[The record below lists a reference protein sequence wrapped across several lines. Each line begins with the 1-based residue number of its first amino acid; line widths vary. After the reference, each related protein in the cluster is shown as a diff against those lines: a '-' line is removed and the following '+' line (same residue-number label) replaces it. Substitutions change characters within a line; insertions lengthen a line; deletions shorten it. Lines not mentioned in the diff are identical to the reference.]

1 LLWCPRFQ
9 YRALLICIV
18 LTSHLRAAPD
28 DYIYPF
34 KEYSFSNYGTLGL
47 IQNPNA
53 RFLAEGSLGF
63 SWSHNDPYLRGSLI
77 AYPFSWLEVSYQY
90 ADVNNRLYSN
100 VKAFSGSQSQK
111 DKSFDTKIRLI
122 KESQLLPQIAV
133 GFRDLAGTGLF
144 SSEFIVASKHLSKG
158 LDLTMGIGW
167 GNLTGQLIKNP
178 LLDIS
183 DRFATRSSA
192 TGLGGEFNVDDYF
205 SGPAGYF
212 FGFEYYV
219 PKFRG
224 MKIKF
229 EYDGTNYKT
238 ENSIPLSQASNFN
251 FGIVFPQSKSLSYKL
266 NFTRGNTLN
275 FGFSYKLN
283 LGKKNAQT
291 TSKEKQSRIRNSNAI
306 KIVTSRSDENLFKGA
321 LKYLSDEKI
330 FLQHAN
336 INDNDNDNDNEL
348 EVIFAQTK
356 YRNPV
361 IASGRALNIL
371 DQIAPNN
378 ITSFKVSEINGGIG
392 LYSIAVNR
400 NAFIR
405 DRKLFLPPKPDIE
418 ISVEPFLL
426 NNNNNINYKFN
437 PEVKYPALFH
447 TIGPDIR
454 SQIGGPDGFF
464 FGDLKLKSRSELL
477 IQRGLSLVSV
487 ISYGLYDNMDDLK
500 LASDSVL
507 PHVRTDIVK
516 YLKESRN
523 LSIQR
528 MQLNKLGQISPS
540 IFYKFSA
547 GILEYM
553 FNGYGSEVLFKPF
566 DKNYAIGVEA
576 WKVYQRNYDQ
586 MFGMRD
592 YQTTTGHLSL
602 YYHEPKTNILFRMKG
617 GKFLARDSGI
627 SFEFT
632 REFYSGF
639 RLSAFVTLTDISKEE
654 FGEGSFDKGFSFW
667 IPLEIFSNS
676 YNSRN
681 FGWGLKPMTRD
692 GGATLSHGHNLWGV
706 AHKSNKHSFNRHL
719 ADFYD

>member
-1 LLWCPRFQ
+1 MS
-9 YRALLICIV
+9 AD
-18 LTSHLRAAPD
+18 PD
-28 DYIYPF
+28 DYIFQF
-34 KEYSFSNYGTLGL
+34 KQYSFSNYGTLGL

-53 RFLAEGSLGF
+53 RFLDEGSLGF
-63 SWSHNDPYLRGSLI
+63 SWNHNDPYLRGSLI

-90 ADVNNRLYSN
+90 TDINNRLYSPFED
-100 VKAFSGSQSQK
+100 FSGKQSFK

-122 KESQLLPQIAV
+122 KESQFFPQIAV
-133 GFRDLAGTGLF
+133 GFRDIAGTGIF
-144 SSEFIVASKHLSKG
+144 GSEFIVASKNLSKS

-167 GNLTGQLIKNP
+167 GILSGQLIKNP
-178 LLDIS
+178 FLQIS
-183 DRFATRSSA
+183 DSFENRTSV
-192 TGLGGEFNVDDYF
+192 TGLGGQFNVNNYF

-212 FGFEYYV
+212 YGIEYTI
-219 PKFRG
+219 PKFKG

-238 ENSIPLSQASNFN
+238 ENSIPVSQASNLN
-251 FGIVFPQSKSLSYKL
+251 FGIVFPQSKNLTYKL
-266 NFTRGNTLN
+266 NYTRGNTLN

-283 LGKKNAQT
+283 LGNKNAQT
-291 TSKEKQSRIRNSNAI
+291 KSKEKQPRISNSDAI
-306 KIVTSRSDENLFKGA
+306 KIVTSRSDQNLYRA
-321 LKYLSDEKI
+321 TLKYLSDEKI
-330 FLQHAN
+330 FLQHAS
-336 INDNDNDNDNEL
+336 INNKEL
-348 EVIFAQTK
+348 EVIVAQTK

-361 IASGRALNIL
+361 IASGRVISIL

-392 LYSIAVNR
+392 LYSIGVNR
-400 NAFIR
+400 NTFIN
-405 DRKLFLPPKPDIE
+405 DRKLFLPPKLDTDVN
-418 ISVEPFLL
+418 VEPFLMDSDKK
-426 NNNNNINYKFN
+426 YQFN
-437 PEVKYPALFH
+437 PKAKYPSFFH
-447 TIGPDIR
+447 TIGPEIR

-464 FGDLKLKSRSELL
+464 FGDLKLKSSSELI
-477 IQRGLSLVSV
+477 IQRGLSISSV

-500 LASDSVL
+500 LASDSIL

-516 YLKESRN
+516 YLKQSRN

-528 MQLNKLGQISPS
+528 MQLNKFSQISPS

-553 FNGYGSEVLFKPF
+553 FSGFGGEALFKPF
-566 DKNYAIGVEA
+566 DKNFAIGVEA

-586 MFGMRD
+586 MFGILDDVD
-592 YQTTTGHLSL
+592 YKTTTGHISL
-602 YYHEPKTNILFRMKG
+602 YYEEPRTNILFKIKG
-617 GKFLARDSGI
+617 GKFLAQDSGI

-639 RLSAFVTLTDISKEE
+639 RLSAFFTLTDISEEE
-654 FGEGSFDKGFSFW
+654 FGEGSFDKGFSFF

-681 FGWGLKPMTRD
+681 FGWGLKPITRD
-692 GGATLSHGHNLWGV
+692 GGAVLNHGYNLWGV
-706 AHKSNKHSFNRHL
+706 THKSNKNRFSKHI

>member
-1 LLWCPRFQ
+1 MCSFFWRLKFLRKAF
-9 YRALLICIV
+9 LICIV
-18 LTSHLRAAPD
+18 LTSHLRAASD

-53 RFLAEGSLGF
+53 RFLDEGSLGF
-63 SWSHNDPYLRGSLI
+63 SWSHNKPYLRGSLI

-90 ADVNNRLYSN
+90 VDINNQLYSESE
-100 VKAFSGSQSQK
+100 AFSGSQSLK

-122 KESQLLPQIAV
+122 KESPLLPQIAV

-167 GNLTGQLIKNP
+167 GNLTGQLIRNP
-178 LLDIS
+178 LLEIS
-183 DRFATRSSA
+183 DRFATRGSSV
-192 TGLGGEFNVDDYF
+192 GLGGEFNVNNYF

-224 MKIKF
+224 MRIKF

-238 ENSIPLSQASNFN
+238 ESVVPLSQDSNLN
-251 FGIVFPQSKSLSYKL
+251 FGIVFPQSKNLSYKL
-266 NFTRGNTLN
+266 NFTRGNTVN

-283 LGKKNAQT
+283 LGNKNAQT
-291 TSKEKQSRIRNSNAI
+291 RSKEKQSRINNSNAI
-306 KIVTSRSDENLFKGA
+306 KIVTSRSDENLYKGA
-321 LKYLSDEKI
+321 LKYLNDEKI

-336 INDNDNDNDNEL
+336 INDNEL
-348 EVIFAQTK
+348 EVIFAQSK

-392 LYSIAVNR
+392 LYSVAVNR
-400 NAFIR
+400 NTFIR
-405 DRKLFLPPKPDIE
+405 DRKLFLPPKPDRE

-426 NNNNNINYKFN
+426 NNNNKNYKFN
-437 PEVKYPALFH
+437 PESKYPVLFH
-447 TIGPDIR
+447 AIGPDIR

-464 FGDLKLKSRSELL
+464 FGDLKLKSVSELL
-477 IQRGLSLVSV
+477 IQRGLSLAAV
-487 ISYGLYDNMDDLK
+487 INYSLYDNMGDLK

-507 PHVRTDIVK
+507 PHVRTDIVQ
-516 YLKESRN
+516 YLKQSRG

-528 MQLNKLGQISPS
+528 MQLNKFGQISPS
-540 IFYKFSA
+540 IFYKFSG
-547 GILEYM
+547 GILESM

-592 YQTTTGHLSL
+592 YQTTTGHLSF
-602 YYHEPKTNILFRMKG
+602 YYHEPMTNIIFKMKG
-617 GKFLARDSGI
+617 GKFLAQDSGI

-632 REFYSGF
+632 RDFYSGF
-639 RLSAFVTLTDISKEE
+639 RLSAFFTLTDISKEE
-654 FGEGSFDKGFSFW
+654 FGEGSFDKGFSFY
-667 IPLEIFSNS
+667 IPLDIFSKS
-676 YNSRN
+676 YSSRH
-681 FGWGLKPMTRD
+681 FAWGLKPITRD
-692 GGATLSHGHNLWGV
+692 GGATLSHGYNLWGV
-706 AHKSNKHSFNRHL
+706 AHKSHKHKFNRHI